1 MALTITWLTEKTCQ
15 ATFSVTIPTR
25 EQLENTANFSIEAAS
40 GVSMTIYR
48 SSPTAGVGTTILHV
62 GPSVLPEQSYIIRFG
77 DEVSVSEVPANI
89 FPKESEEWSHK
100 ILDAMTEAFGEAI
113 QRYSGRPQTLIVSNF
128 KATDSALFVESTLG
142 FPSKGQF
149 FVGGIKYRYTS
160 KDSMSF
166 RGVSALVFQN
176 KGLSPQEMVTCDVN
190 SIFPD

>member
-25 EQLENTANFSIEAAS
+25 EQLENTENFSIEAAS

-48 SSPTAGVGTTILHV
+48 SSPTSGVGTTILHV

-128 KATDSALFVESTLG
+128 EATDSVLFVESTLG
-142 FPSKGQF
+142 FPPKGQF
-149 FVGGIKYRYTS
+149 FVRGIRYRYTS

-166 RGVSALVFQN
+166 RGVSTLVFHN

-190 SIFPD
+190 SIFPS